1 MTRDNPP
8 ISTALVRELL
18 LTVEREEAILER
30 LLSAA
35 KRGAADTVMYAAHEL
50 MALRAAD
57 TRRNCAA

>member
-18 LTVEREEAILER
+18 LSVEREEAILER

-35 KRGAADTVMYAAHEL
+35 KQGAADTVMHTAHEL

-57 TRRNCAA
+57 TPRNCAA